1 MCQEALPP
9 ELFLTIS
16 PWLISNWDSLT
27 VLIDSDT
34 GNNVVDHCDYALWL
48 SKKLDLNIAF
58 LKPKYI
64 HLI

>member
-1 MCQEALPP
+1 MCQEAFHP

-16 PWLISNWDSLT
+16 PCLILNWDSLT
-27 VLIDSDT
+27 VLIDSVT

-48 SKKLDLNIAF
+48 GKKLDLNIAF
-58 LKPKYI
+58 LKSEYI